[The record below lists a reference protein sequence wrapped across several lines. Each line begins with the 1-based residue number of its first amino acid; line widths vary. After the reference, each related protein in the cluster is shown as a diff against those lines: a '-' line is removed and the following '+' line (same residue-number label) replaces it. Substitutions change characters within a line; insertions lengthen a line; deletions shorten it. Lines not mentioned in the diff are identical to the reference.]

1 MSSGTDFTPP
11 DSFSYVPFNEY
22 VGQEALSLP
31 PQQQDFCLNI
41 TDPPSIY
48 SYSQYSA
55 LWQPAWCMLWN
66 VTLSGRVDSQ
76 GKSII
81 SRRYFWNSTQI
92 TPPPRLPPLFYFQ
105 NMQTIWTTAQSLYV
119 EQMALYFSRL
129 PCLSPHA
136 ALVNWPQSSSCVSV
150 ESSAP

>member
-1 MSSGTDFTPP
+1 MSNGTDFTPP
-11 DSFSYVPFNEY
+11 DSFLYAPFNEY

-76 GKSII
+76 GNSIL
-81 SRRYFWNSTQI
+81 SHRYF
-92 TPPPRLPPLFYFQ
+92 
-105 NMQTIWTTAQSLYV
+105 
-119 EQMALYFSRL
+119 
-129 PCLSPHA
+129 
-136 ALVNWPQSSSCVSV
+136 
-150 ESSAP
+150 